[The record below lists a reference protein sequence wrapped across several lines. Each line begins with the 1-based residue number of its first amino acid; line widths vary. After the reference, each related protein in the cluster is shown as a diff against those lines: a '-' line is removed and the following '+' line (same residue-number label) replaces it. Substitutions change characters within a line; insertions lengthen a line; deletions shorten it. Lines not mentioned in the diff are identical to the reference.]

1 MSSMLDRERVWW
13 TVWSAAT
20 VLAFAAGA
28 LFTPAMLAW
37 GLGWARAAEVPA
49 HGHAAA
55 ALAGDTFQGLMDE
68 ATARMHAGMAI
79 TPSGDP
85 DVDFARMMIPHHQ
98 GAVDMALVELR
109 FGHDERL
116 RRLAQGIIV
125 EQRQEIEVMRATLR
139 DPAPAPPR
147 SAPGSR

>member
-1 MSSMLDRERVWW
+1 MLEREDVP
-13 TVWSAAT
+13 SAGWIVAT
-20 VLAFAAGA
+20 AVGFAAGVLVA
-28 LFTPAMLAW
+28 AATLAPH
-37 GLGWARAAEVPA
+37 LGRAGAAEDAA

-55 ALAGDTFQGLMDE
+55 SSAGDTFQGLMDE
-68 ATARMHAGMAI
+68 AVNRMHADMAV

-109 FGHDERL
+109 FGHDQRL

-125 EQRQEIEVMRATLR
+125 EQRQEIEVMRAALR
-139 DPAPAPPR
+139 DPAPAPTHPA
-147 SAPGSR
+147 SPSR

>member
-1 MSSMLDRERVWW
+1 MNARGVRSKGGSGLMV
-13 TVWSAAT
+13 AALT
-20 VLAFAAGA
+20 
-28 LFTPAMLAW
+28 AW
-37 GLGWARAAEVPA
+37 GLVAARSFTPRLAGAAEGSA
-49 HGHAAA
+49 HAHAAA
-55 ALAGDTFQGLMDE
+55 QGSEGDTFQGLMDD
-68 ATARMHAGMAI
+68 AIARMHAGMAV

-125 EQRQEIEVMRATLR
+125 EQRQEIEVMRAALR
-139 DPAPAPPR
+139 DAEVGRPRAP
-147 SAPGSR
+147 SGSK